1 MDLSQRA
8 VEEVVHPTAAFLRAS
23 GGASRLYSENAPQP
37 SWNNSLL
44 NPKNR
49 IDSLEIPG
57 SPLWRVDGCTGLGT
71 QYYAV
76 PICLPNVPPM
86 RMDVFIP
93 ENQPAHIRE
102 QLDLHKAFHT
112 KDAVRLSRLAITK
125 HIVRTL
131 QAWTESTFEDI
142 HAFERFYKSKP
153 FGSRLVFENLS
164 LDIRQI
170 NVRLGPNHN
179 LELQLL
185 SLQSLNSLWGT
196 MLQSLQ
202 VVDFFDV
209 HVVSVLHDSVCLV
222 RIQEQLFIFK
232 ALVSETKYLYHEL
245 KTLCTVEPHANI
257 ISRPIHLVRK
267 PCSFGGKHAIVGFTT
282 FYHQH
287 GSLRDLLPQLRIHGR
302 LRLED
307 QFKWSIQVIRALEH
321 LRVRSS
327 TYYPDLRLD
336 NLVLSKGFDIVMVD
350 FEQRGVWCE
359 FAAPEVNA
367 IEYIRLIAADD
378 RIPSEVSLKY
388 QGIMRDLVPDY
399 DVLQED
405 RYTNPQ
411 DGYNASWIALSPE
424 EQELAEVYMV
434 GRLLWCIF
442 EGVSGP
448 QKAAVWQSYRWESN
462 LEFPEYDRTPPALRE
477 LIDRC
482 TRGRRPN
489 LGSVIIRQ
497 RSHLLL
503 RHRTG
508 EDHDA
513 EQVQDAA
520 TAHWVA
526 ELKWAEE
533 FLVDRSR
540 LREQGIWNN
549 NYYKRPRLV
558 EVLEALLDIQRQYA
572 STS

>member
-1 MDLSQRA
+1 MDLCQRA
-8 VEEVVHPTAAFLRAS
+8 VEEVVHPTAAFLQAS
-23 GGASRLYSENAPQP
+23 GGVTRLYSDGAPQP
-37 SWNNSLL
+37 SWDDSLL

-49 IDSLEIPG
+49 IDSLELPD

-93 ENQPAHIRE
+93 EDQPTHIRE

-112 KDAVRLSRLAITK
+112 KDASRLSRLAITK

-142 HAFERFYKSKP
+142 DAFGRFYRSKP

-170 NVRLGPNHN
+170 DVRLGPNHN

-185 SLQSLNSLWGT
+185 SLQSLTSLWGT
-196 MLQSLQ
+196 ALQSLQ
-202 VVDFFDV
+202 VVDLFDV
-209 HVVSVLHDSVCLV
+209 HIVSVLHDSVCLV
-222 RIQEQLFIFK
+222 RIQGQLFIFK
-232 ALVSETKYLYHEL
+232 ALVSEVKYLYHEL
-245 KTLCTVEPHANI
+245 KTLCSVEPHPNI
-257 ISRPIHLVRK
+257 ISRPIHLIRK
-267 PCSFGGKHAIVGFTT
+267 ACSFGGKHAIVGFTT
-282 FYHQH
+282 FYHQN
-287 GSLRDLLPQLRIHGR
+287 GSLRDLLPQLRIHDR
-302 LRLED
+302 LWRED

-321 LRVRSS
+321 LRTRSS
-327 TYYPDLRLD
+327 IYYPDLRLD
-336 NLVLSKGFDIVMVD
+336 NLVLSKDFDIVMVD

-367 IEYIRLIAADD
+367 IEYMQLIAADD

-388 QGIMRDLVPDY
+388 QGILRGLVPDY
-399 DVLQED
+399 DDLQAD
-405 RYTNPQ
+405 RYTNPR
-411 DGYNASWIALSPE
+411 DGYNASWIALSSE

-489 LGSVIIRQ
+489 LGSIVVRQ
-497 RSHLLL
+497 QSHLLL
-503 RHRTG
+503 RRRLG

-513 EQVQDAA
+513 DQVRNAA
-520 TAHWVA
+520 MAHWKS
-526 ELKWAEE
+526 EIKWAEE
-533 FLVDRSR
+533 FLSERAR
-540 LREQGIWNN
+540 LRERGLWNS
-549 NYYKRPRLV
+549 NYYNRPRLG
-558 EVLEALLDIQRQYA
+558 EVLEALLEIQSQCG
-572 STS
+572 

>member
-1 MDLSQRA
+1 MDLCQRA

-23 GGASRLYSENAPQP
+23 GGEARLYSEDAPQP
-37 SWNNSLL
+37 SWDDSLL

-49 IDSLEIPG
+49 IDSLDLPDN
-57 SPLWRVDGCTGLGT
+57 PLWRIDGCTGLGT

-76 PICLPNVPPM
+76 PVCLPSVPPM

-112 KDAVRLSRLAITK
+112 KDASRLSRLAITK
-125 HIVRTL
+125 HIIRTL
-131 QAWTESTFEDI
+131 QAWTQSAFEDI
-142 HAFERFYKSKP
+142 DAFERFYKSKP

-164 LDIRQI
+164 FDTRQI
-170 NVRLGPNHN
+170 NVRVGANHN

-185 SLQSLNSLWGT
+185 SLKKLSSLWGT
-196 MLQSLQ
+196 VLQPLQ

-222 RIQEQLFIFK
+222 RIQRQLFIFK
-232 ALVSETKYLYHEL
+232 ALVSEVKYLYHEL
-245 KTLCTVEPHANI
+245 RTLCTVEPHANI
-257 ISRPIHLVRK
+257 IARPIHLIRK
-267 PCSFGGKHAIVGFTT
+267 ACSFGGKHAIVGFTT

-287 GSLRDLLPQLRIHGR
+287 GSLRDLLPQLRIHNR
-302 LRLED
+302 LRRED
-307 QFKWSIQVIRALEH
+307 QLKWSIQVIQALEH
-321 LRVRSS
+321 LRTRSS

-336 NLVLSKGFDIVMVD
+336 NLVMSQGFDIVMVD

-367 IEYIRLIAADD
+367 IEYMRLIAADD
-378 RIPSEVSLKY
+378 RISSEVKLKY
-388 QGIMRDLVPDY
+388 EGIMRDLVPDY
-399 DVLQED
+399 DRLQED

-411 DGYNASWIALSPE
+411 DGYNASWIALNPE
-424 EQELAEVYMV
+424 EQEVAEVYML

-462 LEFPEYDRTPPALRE
+462 LEFPEYDRTPPELRE

-489 LGSVIIRQ
+489 LGSIVVRQ
-497 RSHLLL
+497 QSHLLL
-503 RHRTG
+503 RHRLK

-513 EQVQDAA
+513 NEVQDAA
-520 TAHWVA
+520 IAHWVA

-533 FLVDRSR
+533 FLSERDR
-540 LREQGIWNN
+540 LLEQGLWNN
-549 NYYKRPRLV
+549 NYYNRPRLE
-558 EVLEALLDIQRQYA
+558 EVLEALLDIQTQYA
-572 STS
+572 R